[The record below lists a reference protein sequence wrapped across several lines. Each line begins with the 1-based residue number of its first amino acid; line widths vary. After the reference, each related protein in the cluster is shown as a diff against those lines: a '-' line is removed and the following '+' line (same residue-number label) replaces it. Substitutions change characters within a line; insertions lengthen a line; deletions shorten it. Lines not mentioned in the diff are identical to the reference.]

1 MSQLIKSL
9 KLHAYKE
16 FMTVLCVR
24 GGVLWS
30 RFACYTSQESS
41 EILFRAFKP
50 ILRVSWEQKCTECHS
65 WAHLKSS
72 LNSFVCVLLCDCYYY
87 DYDDGKKIWH
97 EVFQDN
103 RSDTY
108 DVRINE
114 GDVTVKKSPEVISS
128 TTNCVIFILSIFI
141 HRKSSTS
148 KKKHTHTHIINPSIQ
163 IT

>member
-1 MSQLIKSL
+1 MLYHKTFVIAAADARRNLLRESANEWTKKKYLKMSQLIKSL

-24 GGVLWS
+24 GGVLWNRY

-87 DYDDGKKIWH
+87 DYDDGKKVWH

-114 GDVTVKKSPEVISS
+114 GDVTVKKISRS
-128 TTNCVIFILSIFI
+128 DLF
-141 HRKSSTS
+141 HY
-148 KKKHTHTHIINPSIQ
+148 
-163 IT
+163 